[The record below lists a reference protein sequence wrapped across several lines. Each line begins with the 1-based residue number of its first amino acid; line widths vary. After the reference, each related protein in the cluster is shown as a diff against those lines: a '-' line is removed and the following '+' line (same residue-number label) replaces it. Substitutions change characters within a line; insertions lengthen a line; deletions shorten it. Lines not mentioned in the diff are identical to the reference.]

1 MNAPG
6 IRKILGIWDLYSRL
20 MDLNFM
26 NFMQPHLLMLFH
38 CFVTANS
45 KSQSL
50 QCSHICHVCCFC
62 SQFHKKCQTSSC
74 PMSPPP
80 QGHGRLAACW
90 SELKGNSFGI
100 ALLFLSKTCVSKYI
114 CPYAWLYISI
124 CLPVIPCRSLGF
136 SHWPEFSLFSQVSS
150 FSLAEILVLVVFLVL
165 LVGGSITSSSVFI
178 FGRRVGTSHLRK
190 FFNAWIND
198 NVF

>member
-1 MNAPG
+1 
-6 IRKILGIWDLYSRL
+6 

-45 KSQSL
+45 KLQSL

-80 QGHGRLAACW
+80 QDHGRLAACW
-90 SELKGNSFGI
+90 SELKGNSFCSFYPKLVYQNIFAHTHDYIYQHLPTCDSLQVFGI
-100 ALLFLSKTCVSKYI
+100 LT
-114 CPYAWLYISI
+114 
-124 CLPVIPCRSLGF
+124 
-136 SHWPEFSLFSQVSS
+136 
-150 FSLAEILVLVVFLVL
+150 LARVL
-165 LVGGSITSSSVFI
+165 LVQPGLFLFLGRDFGVGRVFGVVGGGLHHFFFCGHFWSE
-178 FGRRVGTSHLRK
+178 GRHLTPAQVCQCLDR
-190 FFNAWIND
+190 
-198 NVF
+198 

>member
-1 MNAPG
+1 MNISG
-6 IRKILGIWDLYSRL
+6 IRKIKGTWDLDNRL

-74 PMSPPP
+74 PMSPTPK
-80 QGHGRLAACW
+80 GHGRLAACW
-90 SELKGNSFGI
+90 SELKGDSFGI

-114 CPYAWLYISI
+114 FPYACLY
-124 CLPVIPCRSLGF
+124 
-136 SHWPEFSLFSQVSS
+136 ES
-150 FSLAEILVLVVFLVL
+150 FSDVGEIRVRWRADFQSGSRVLKKVFWTFSYLYLWHTMWFHADKVAENTQILK
-165 LVGGSITSSSVFI
+165 IA
-178 FGRRVGTSHLRK
+178 K
-190 FFNAWIND
+190 FA
-198 NVF
+198 V